1 MNNYKAMDI
10 ANYIVDYVN
19 ENNLGVLT
27 PLKLQKILYY
37 VSATYLKRTSDLLF
51 SESFEKW
58 QYGPV
63 ATSVYHNFKSF
74 GINHIES
81 TVPIIEIDTT
91 SILGFKK
98 VEFSKENFQGNDR
111 FQDVAKDVIK
121 KLIGVSAFDLVEL
134 THQEEAWSKFEPLIA
149 KGVKDLKYSKDELLN
164 AKEF

>member
-1 MNNYKAMDI
+1 MDI

-19 ENNLGVLT
+19 ENNSGVLT

-81 TVPIIEIDTT
+81 TVPIIEID
-91 SILGFKK
+91 SASSFGFKK
-98 VEFSKENFQGNDR
+98 VDFNKDNFQDNEK
-111 FQDVAKDVIK
+111 FQNIADEVIN
-121 KLIGVSAFDLVEL
+121 KLIGISAFDLVEL
-134 THQEEAWSKFEPLIA
+134 THQEEAWSKFEQLITN
-149 KGVKDLKYSKDELLN
+149 GVKDLKYTTDELLK